1 MRERETNEKKK
12 EMNKRRWQSDR
23 AKKPFILTYMYP
35 SIFIQTM
42 LMVDPLPDRCVV
54 GFCCDPPTPSI
65 TSTPAASASAT
76 PPTRWTQPK
85 KTPNQPKHALLGGGK
100 KKAQLLNIPTARAV
114 HSPAQLRRNRIGG
127 RRPFFMVSSGPP
139 RTTPA

>member
-65 TSTPAASASAT
+65 TSTPAGISIGDAANTMDAT
-76 PPTRWTQPK
+76 EKNAQPT
-85 KTPNQPKHALLGGGK
+85 
-100 KKAQLLNIPTARAV
+100 
-114 HSPAQLRRNRIGG
+114 
-127 RRPFFMVSSGPP
+127 
-139 RTTPA
+139 